1 MGSLIC
7 PNCGYAAP
15 DHMRFCGMCGTRI
28 AASCAQCEALNP
40 LNYKFCGTCGA
51 RLLTSTSS
59 AAELPPFDLEALSY
73 RPPAPPPLAGERREV
88 TVVMTDVT
96 SSTNLLEQL
105 GTEDWVELMNRLLHI
120 LEGEVHRFGGEV
132 DQLRGDGLI
141 AFFGASSAHEDDP
154 ERAVLTALS
163 MQKAVAR
170 FSEDLA
176 RRRGITLHMR
186 IGVDTGEVVVASV
199 HDRRGR
205 GDEAAMGR
213 AVAVAA
219 RMEAAAQPGT
229 VLVSENTHRLAER
242 RFEWEAL
249 GELQVKGVSQPQR
262 VFRPIAHRDQGGATR
277 GSDSLPLTVPLIGR
291 EAEFQALK
299 EAVDAVLAGR
309 GRVALLTGDRGS
321 GKSFL
326 VNELRRYFAHS
337 GALRQAAQGDTSTSS
352 ATHTWLVG
360 RCRSYHQTWPF
371 AVWVELLHDWLGTRG
386 AASQEVTLDRLRGE
400 AQALWGDGHAEHYPY
415 LARLLGLA
423 LEPAQLEKIKHLSG
437 EQLRQRV
444 FHTVHAWVTALAGR
458 GPLVLV
464 LAEMQWADESSL
476 QLLRHCL
483 SVSETE
489 AMMALVVYAPEVSS
503 PIWDLAPQIEIEYPH
518 RLTRVD
524 LQPLEPDQARNLIV
538 GLAGPDALPSAAQDL
553 IVRQSEGNAYY
564 IIESIYGLMVSG
576 VLARADAESPWRLTR
591 PMTVADLPTGSQR
604 LLLARI
610 DRLSLEQRFVVQVAS
625 VIGAVFWYNLL
636 EALIVEPA
644 ALRAHLA
651 ALQRAQLIQEDG
663 RVAGLGMQYSFRSAQ
678 VREAAYESLVH
689 AQRAEFHRQA
699 AAYLE
704 ASGDAESLPG
714 FYSLLAHHYHGA
726 GDLRK
731 ELFYALL
738 AAEQARRLYANAEAL
753 QHYSRA
759 IELTDQIAGDASL
772 GAPERALLSQ
782 RFEILRGRR
791 TVLIELG
798 RFAAAA
804 DDSRALLELSSQMA
818 DDPAW
823 RIDALLCQPELFD
836 RERREDTAVG
846 LRLAYEA
853 LGLAHEIKD
862 RRREME
868 AWMAV
873 AGARVALH
881 DPTAREAAERALD
894 LSRELGD
901 LRAEVSLLLAIAN
914 VYGLDDLQRHE
925 AYLHEALAKSE
936 TLDDKAMEVELL
948 GALGA
953 QFERRGEYFRQLV
966 EFERPR
972 ARLCR
977 EIGNRLEEGKALM
990 MCGQIQG
997 LYLGDIESGLTLEQE
1012 AASNWEELTNRLFPL
1027 LRIVQMQVSL
1037 GRLDAAAETL
1047 NAATPLS
1054 ERGTRNFG
1062 VAGFHLVTAILEHAR
1077 GGIERLHS
1085 ALDQC
1090 EQVKRLVSDNLVS
1103 RQYHMA
1109 ASCQSAAAH
1118 LALARLQTSPMERQT
1133 HARDALTASN
1143 AALGTYREFGFTQVI
1158 ECLGEEIL
1166 YRHSQALAVNGQP
1179 EEAADFLAQAHG
1191 EMMRKHD
1198 LIPSDSVHR
1207 RHFLENIPIHRE
1219 IRSAVAV
1226 KTEGAP

>member
-1 MGSLIC
+1 MDSLIC
-7 PNCGYAAP
+7 PNCGFAAP
-15 DHMRFCGMCGTRI
+15 AGMRFCGMCGTRI
-28 AASCAQCEALNP
+28 TVGCPQCEALNP
-40 LNYKFCGTCGA
+40 LNFRFCGTCGA
-51 RLLTSTSS
+51 RLPAATAP

-96 SSTNLLEQL
+96 SSTDLLEVL
-105 GTEDWVELMNRLLHI
+105 GTEAWVDLMNRMLHI

-176 RRRGITLHMR
+176 RRKGIALHMR
-186 IGVDTGEVVVASV
+186 IGIDTGEVVVASV

-205 GDEAAMGR
+205 GDETAMGR
-213 AVAVAA
+213 AVTVAA
-219 RMEAAAQPGT
+219 RMEAAAETGT
-229 VLVSENTHRLAER
+229 VLVSENTHRLTET
-242 RFEWEAL
+242 RFDWEAL
-249 GELQVKGVSQPQR
+249 GELQVKGVAQPIR
-262 VFRPIAHRDQGGATR
+262 IYRPLAHRDEVGARR
-277 GSDSLPLTVPLIGR
+277 GADSLPLTVSLIGR
-291 EAEFQALK
+291 DAEFHALK
-299 EAVDAVLAGR
+299 ECVDAVFAGR
-309 GRVALLTGDRGS
+309 GRIALLTGDRGS

-326 VNELRRYFAHS
+326 VNELRRYFAHCD
-337 GALRQAAQGDTSTSS
+337 ALRRSPSSTQAPLGGGN
-352 ATHTWLVG
+352 TWLVG

-386 AASQEVTLDRLRGE
+386 AASQEDTLDRLRAE
-400 AQALWGDGHAEHYPY
+400 SLTLWGDEYGEYYPY
-415 LARLLGLA
+415 LARLLTLP
-423 LEPAQLEKIKHLSG
+423 LEPVFQEKIKHLGG
-437 EQLRQRV
+437 EHLRQRV
-444 FHTVHAWVTALAGR
+444 FHAVQAWVSALAGR

-464 LAEMQWADESSL
+464 LAEMQWADESSV

-483 SVSETE
+483 SLSETE
-489 AMMALVVYAPEVSS
+489 AVLALVVYAPEVAS
-503 PIWDLAPQIEIEYPH
+503 PIWDLAPQVEIEYPH

-524 LQPLEPDQARNLIV
+524 LLPLEAAR
-538 GLAGPDALPSAAQDL
+538 AADL
-553 IVRQSEGNAYY
+553 IAGLVGAEVLPTSTRDLIIRLSEGNPYF
-564 IIESIYGLMVSG
+564 IIESIYGLMMRG
-576 VLARADAESPWRLTR
+576 VLQRAADDSQWRLTR
-591 PMTVADLPTGSQR
+591 PVLPVDLPTGSQR

-610 DRLSLEQRFVVQVAS
+610 DRLSLEQRFVVQVAA

-636 EALIVEPA
+636 EALVTEPGT
-644 ALRAHLA
+644 LRVQLA

-678 VREAAYESLVH
+678 VREAAYESLIH
-689 AQRAEFHRQA
+689 AQRAEFHRRA

-704 ASGDAESLPG
+704 TSGEAESLPG
-714 FYSLLAHHYHGA
+714 FYSLLAHHYRGA

-759 IELTDQIAGDASL
+759 VDLADQIAADPAL
-772 GAPERALLSQ
+772 GAPQRALLSQ

-791 TVLIELG
+791 TVQIELG
-798 RFAAAA
+798 LFSAAAE
-804 DDSRALLELSSQMA
+804 DSRALLALSDQMA

-823 RIDALLCQPELFD
+823 RIDALLSQPELFE
-836 RERREDTAVG
+836 RERREDAQAG
-846 LRLAYEA
+846 LRHAYEA
-853 LGLAHEIKD
+853 LGLAHEIGD

-873 AGARVALH
+873 AGARVTLH

-901 LRAEVSLLLAIAN
+901 LRAEVALLLAIAN

-925 AYLHEALAKSE
+925 AFLHEALAKSE
-936 TLDDKAMEVELL
+936 SLDDKAMEVALL

-953 QFERRGEYFRQLV
+953 QFERRGDYYRQLV

-972 ARLCR
+972 AALCR

-997 LYLGDIESGLTLEQE
+997 LYLGDIEPALALEHE
-1012 AASNWEELTNRLFPL
+1012 AAQIWGELTNRLFPL
-1027 LRIVQMQVSL
+1027 LRIAQMQTAL
-1037 GRLDAAAETL
+1037 GRFDAALEALES
-1047 NAATPLS
+1047 AWPLS
-1054 ERGTRNFG
+1054 ERGTRDFG
-1062 VAGFHLVTAILEHAR
+1062 RAGYHLVSAMLDNAR
-1077 GGIERLHS
+1077 GGVERLLS
-1085 ALDQC
+1085 ALDHC
-1090 EQVKRLVSDNLVS
+1090 EQVKQLVSDNLVS

-1109 ASCQSAAAH
+1109 ASCQSAMAH
-1118 LALARLQTSPMERQT
+1118 LTLGRLTGVERDRRDHYRSALVSSSAALAFYS
-1133 HARDALTASN
+1133 
-1143 AALGTYREFGFTQVI
+1143 EFGFTQVI

-1166 YRHSQALAVNGQP
+1166 LRHSQTLAAAGQAV
-1179 EEAADFLAQAHG
+1179 EAADFLRQAHA
-1191 EMMRKHD
+1191 EMMRK
-1198 LIPSDSVHR
+1198 L
-1207 RHFLENIPIHRE
+1207 
-1219 IRSAVAV
+1219 
-1226 KTEGAP
+1226 